1 MLQTRLNADMIAAM
15 KDREGGKIRLSVI
28 RMVKSAMK
36 NLEISEKRELTDED
50 VLSLLMKEVK
60 QRRDSIEE
68 FRKGNREDLVEASEK
83 ELSILQDYLPEPL
96 SESELEEIVKATIS
110 ETGAE
115 SKKDMGKVM
124 GLLTSR
130 TKGRAD
136 GKLLNQIVQRFLS

>member
-1 MLQTRLNADMIAAM
+1 MLKTRLNADMIAAM

>member
-1 MLQTRLNADMIAAM
+1 MLKTRLNADMIAAM

-96 SESELEEIVKATIS
+96 SESELEEIVKVTIS

>member
-68 FRKGNREDLVEASEK
+68 S
-83 ELSILQDYLPEPL
+83 
-96 SESELEEIVKATIS
+96 
-110 ETGAE
+110 
-115 SKKDMGKVM
+115 
-124 GLLTSR
+124 
-130 TKGRAD
+130 
-136 GKLLNQIVQRFLS
+136 

>member
-1 MLQTRLNADMIAAM
+1 MLQTRLNEDMIDAM
-15 KDREGGKIRLSVI
+15 KEREGGKIRLSVI

-96 SESELEEIVKATIS
+96 SESELEEIVKAAIS

-124 GLLTSR
+124 GILTSR

>member
-96 SESELEEIVKATIS
+96 SESELEEIVKVTIS

>member
-1 MLQTRLNADMIAAM
+1 
-15 KDREGGKIRLSVI
+15 
-28 RMVKSAMK
+28 
-36 NLEISEKRELTDED
+36 
-50 VLSLLMKEVK
+50 MKEVK

-83 ELSILQDYLPEPL
+83 ELSILHDYLPEPL
-96 SESELEEIVKATIS
+96 SESELEEIVKAAIS

-124 GLLTSR
+124 GILTSR